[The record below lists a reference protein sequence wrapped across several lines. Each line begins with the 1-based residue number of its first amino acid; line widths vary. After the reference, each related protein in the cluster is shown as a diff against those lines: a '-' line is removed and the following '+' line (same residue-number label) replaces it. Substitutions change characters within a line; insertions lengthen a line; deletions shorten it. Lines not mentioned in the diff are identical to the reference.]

1 MARVAIIASCCLL
14 LIASASAYPTFWV
27 AEDEVAND
35 CLAHPAKKEAR
46 HGAPVADK
54 TTTFKVTSAGVP
66 ATAVCPGVKYDVL
79 VDFGASPRRAL
90 LTASAGTLGRG
101 ASPCLNRAYTSKEES
116 AEPTFADVLTVPC
129 TGAATAVN
137 LFATSATGSS
147 GAFQEAKLTL
157 PINALA
163 KCPASTCPGAPK
175 AAAAAAAANT
185 TAAALP
191 GAAVAAAAGPAE
203 ANASAPAAAPA
214 AKSGAGV
221 AGPAGLVAV
230 VLSAAALFMA

>member
-1 MARVAIIASCCLL
+1 MARVAIFASCCLL

-66 ATAVCPGVKYDVL
+66 ATALCPGVKYDVV

-101 ASPCLNRAYTSKEES
+101 ASPCLNRAYTGKEES

-175 AAAAAAAANT
+175 AAAAAANT

-191 GAAVAAAAGPAE
+191 
-203 ANASAPAAAPA
+203 
-214 AKSGAGV
+214 
-221 AGPAGLVAV
+221 
-230 VLSAAALFMA
+230 ALFMA